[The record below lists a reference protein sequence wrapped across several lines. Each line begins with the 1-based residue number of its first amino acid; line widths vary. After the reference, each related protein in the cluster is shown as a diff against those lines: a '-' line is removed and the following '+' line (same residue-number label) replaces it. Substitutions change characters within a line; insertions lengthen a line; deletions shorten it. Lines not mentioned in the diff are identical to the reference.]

1 MSKKTLFIT
10 RTAAMLALLIV
21 LQAATKNLG
30 QFVTGSCVNAVL
42 AAATLLGG
50 FASGLIVAVV
60 SPFLAFLLGI
70 GPKLIEVVP
79 AIAIGNLALVL
90 ILWAIKG
97 DGALNRVIKWIA
109 ASVGK
114 FLVLYLLVI
123 QLLCRVMTLPE
134 KMTATFSTM
143 FSWPQLI
150 TALIGSGIML
160 LILPILQK
168 AIRKA

>member
-90 ILWAIKG
+90 ILWGIKG

-143 FSWPQLI
+143 FSWPQLV

>member
-10 RTAAMLALLIV
+10 RTAALLALLIV

-97 DGALNRVIKWIA
+97 DGALIRVIKWIA

-143 FSWPQLI
+143 FSWPQLV

>member
-42 AAATLLGG
+42 AAATLIGG

-134 KMTATFSTM
+134 KMIATFSTM
-143 FSWPQLI
+143 FSWPQLV

>member
-10 RTAAMLALLIV
+10 RTAALLALLIV

-50 FASGLIVAVV
+50 FASGLIVAVA

-109 ASVGK
+109 ASVGI

-143 FSWPQLI
+143 FSWPQLV

>member
-10 RTAAMLALLIV
+10 RTAALLALLIV

-42 AAATLLGG
+42 TAATLLGG

-143 FSWPQLI
+143 FSWPQLV

>member
-97 DGALNRVIKWIA
+97 DGALNRVIKWIT

-143 FSWPQLI
+143 FSWPQLV

>member
-50 FASGLIVAVV
+50 FASGLIVAVA

-143 FSWPQLI
+143 FSWPQLV

>member
-50 FASGLIVAVV
+50 FARGLIVAVV
-60 SPFLAFLLGI
+60 SPFLVFLLGI

-143 FSWPQLI
+143 FSWPQLV

>member
-50 FASGLIVAVV
+50 FASGLIVAVI

>member
-97 DGALNRVIKWIA
+97 DGALNHVIKWIA

-143 FSWPQLI
+143 FSWPQLV

>member
-1 MSKKTLFIT
+1 MSKRTLFIT

-60 SPFLAFLLGI
+60 SPFLAYLLGI

-134 KMTATFSTM
+134 KMTAAFSTM
-143 FSWPQLI
+143 FSWPQLV

-168 AIRKA
+168 A

>member
-1 MSKKTLFIT
+1 MSKKTIFIT

-134 KMTATFSTM
+134 KMIATFSTM

>member
-134 KMTATFSTM
+134 KMIATFSTM
-143 FSWPQLI
+143 FSWPQLV
-150 TALIGSGIML
+150 TALIGSGIIL

>member
-1 MSKKTLFIT
+1 MSKKSLFIT

-134 KMTATFSTM
+134 TMIATFSTM

>member
-134 KMTATFSTM
+134 KMIATFSTM
-143 FSWPQLI
+143 FSWPQLV

>member
-1 MSKKTLFIT
+1 MSKRTLFIT

-42 AAATLLGG
+42 AAATLHGG

-143 FSWPQLI
+143 FSWPQLV

>member
-134 KMTATFSTM
+134 KMTAAFSTM
-143 FSWPQLI
+143 FSWPQLV

>member
-134 KMTATFSTM
+134 KMIATFSTM

>member
-42 AAATLLGG
+42 AAAALLCG

-79 AIAIGNLALVL
+79 AIAIGNLALVA
-90 ILWAIKG
+90 ILCAIKG
-97 DGALNRVIKWIA
+97 DGALNRAIKWLA
-109 ASVGK
+109 ASLCK
-114 FLVLYLLVI
+114 FLVLYLLVV

-134 KMTATFSTM
+134 KMIATFSTM
-143 FSWPQLI
+143 FSWPQLV
-150 TALIGSGIML
+150 TALIGSGIVL
-160 LILPILQK
+160 LMLPILQK

>member
-123 QLLCRVMTLPE
+123 QLLCRVMTLPD

-143 FSWPQLI
+143 FSWPQLV

>member
-42 AAATLLGG
+42 AVAALLGG

-79 AIAIGNLALVL
+79 AIAIGNLTLVT
-90 ILWAIKG
+90 ILCAIKG
-97 DGALNRVIKWIA
+97 DAALNRAIKWIA
-109 ASVGK
+109 ASLGK
-114 FLVLYLLVI
+114 FLVLYLLVV

-134 KMTATFSTM
+134 KMIATFSTM
-143 FSWPQLI
+143 FSWPQLV
-150 TALIGSGIML
+150 TALIGSGIVL

>member
-1 MSKKTLFIT
+1 MSKKTIFIT

-60 SPFLAFLLGI
+60 SPFLAFLLSI

-143 FSWPQLI
+143 FSWPQLV

>member
-97 DGALNRVIKWIA
+97 DGALNRMIKWIA

-143 FSWPQLI
+143 FSWPQLV

>member
-1 MSKKTLFIT
+1 MSKKTIFIT

-97 DGALNRVIKWIA
+97 DDALNRVIKWIA

-143 FSWPQLI
+143 FSWPQLV

>member
-42 AAATLLGG
+42 TAATLLGG

-97 DGALNRVIKWIA
+97 DGALNRALKWLA

-143 FSWPQLI
+143 FSWPQLV

>member
-1 MSKKTLFIT
+1 M
-10 RTAAMLALLIV
+10 RARLIV

-97 DGALNRVIKWIA
+97 DGALNRVIKWIS

-134 KMTATFSTM
+134 KMIATFSTM
-143 FSWPQLI
+143 FSWPQLV

>member
-1 MSKKTLFIT
+1 MSKKTIFIT

-90 ILWAIKG
+90 ILWTIKG

-134 KMTATFSTM
+134 KMIATFSTM

>member
-10 RTAAMLALLIV
+10 RTASMLALLIV

-50 FASGLIVAVV
+50 FASGLIVAVA

-143 FSWPQLI
+143 FSWPQLV

>member
-1 MSKKTLFIT
+1 MLKKTLFIT

-50 FASGLIVAVV
+50 FVSGLIVAVV

-134 KMTATFSTM
+134 KMIATFSTM
-143 FSWPQLI
+143 FSWPQLV

>member
-1 MSKKTLFIT
+1 MSKKTIFIT

-42 AAATLLGG
+42 AAATLLGD

-143 FSWPQLI
+143 FSWPQLV

>member
-1 MSKKTLFIT
+1 M
-10 RTAAMLALLIV
+10 
-21 LQAATKNLG
+21 QAATKNLG

-97 DGALNRVIKWIA
+97 DGALHSRD
-109 ASVGK
+109 
-114 FLVLYLLVI
+114 
-123 QLLCRVMTLPE
+123 QMDCRVGRQIPGLVSAGHSVALPSDD
-134 KMTATFSTM
+134 TA
-143 FSWPQLI
+143 
-150 TALIGSGIML
+150 
-160 LILPILQK
+160 
-168 AIRKA
+168 

>member
-42 AAATLLGG
+42 AAAALIGG

-79 AIAIGNLALVL
+79 AIAIGNLTLVA
-90 ILWAIKG
+90 ILCAIKG
-97 DGALNRVIKWIA
+97 DAALNRAIKWIA
-109 ASVGK
+109 ASFGK
-114 FLVLYLLVI
+114 FLVLYLLVV

-134 KMTATFSTM
+134 KMIATFSTM
-143 FSWPQLI
+143 FSWPQLV
-150 TALIGSGIML
+150 TALIGSGIVL

>member
-50 FASGLIVAVV
+50 FARGLIVAVV

-143 FSWPQLI
+143 FSWPQLV

>member
-79 AIAIGNLALVL
+79 AIAIGNLVLVL

-143 FSWPQLI
+143 FSWPQLV

>member
-90 ILWAIKG
+90 ILWTIKG

-143 FSWPQLI
+143 FSWPQLV

>member
-79 AIAIGNLALVL
+79 AIAIGNLALIL

-143 FSWPQLI
+143 FSWPQLV
-150 TALIGSGIML
+150 TALIGSGIVL

>member
-30 QFVTGSCVNAVL
+30 QLVTGSCVNAVL

-143 FSWPQLI
+143 FSWPQLV

>member
-143 FSWPQLI
+143 FSWPQLV

-160 LILPILQK
+160 LILPVLQK

>member
-50 FASGLIVAVV
+50 FASGLIIAVV

-143 FSWPQLI
+143 FSWPQLV

>member
-143 FSWPQLI
+143 FSWPQLV
-150 TALIGSGIML
+150 TALIGSGIVL
-160 LILPILQK
+160 LILPIIQK